1 MVQMIAV
8 VSHKKNVDT
17 APLYAYSIQNPEDN
31 GFTYQ
36 PGDRYGIVWFK
47 GFNNLFAG
55 IDPIEVNRVD
65 FGNASMWGGCVRK
78 FINSDQSDNK
88 HEAFTYVYYPDTKD
102 LYCIALNADE
112 ARFGGIV
119 VSPASYHPLVK
130 KFTRHQYLM
139 NKWRRLT
146 PLIGKWASFFNQTY
160 TEVTYRQGNQGALAA
175 ENNFATLL
183 AD

>member
-1 MVQMIAV
+1 MPQMIAV
-8 VSHKKNVDT
+8 VSHKKNVDQT
-17 APLYAYSIQNPEDN
+17 PSYAYIIEDTEDN

-47 GFNNLFAG
+47 GSNLYAD
-55 IDPIEVNRVD
+55 IDPTEDNQVQ
-65 FGNASMWGGCVRK
+65 FGNASVYGGCVRQFVK
-78 FINSDQSDNK
+78 TNKSDGGHNT
-88 HEAFTYVYYPDTKD
+88 FTYVYYPKTKD

-139 NKWRRLT
+139 NKWRRIT
-146 PLIGKWASFFNQTY
+146 PLIGKWALFFNQLY
-160 TEVTYRQGNQGALAA
+160 TEVTYRPGNQGALSAGA
-175 ENNFATLL
+175 NFATLSSY
-183 AD
+183 